1 MTEKF
6 YEFFNSGFGTALKAI
21 LVLILAFV
29 VAAIAKSLIEKLLKH
44 TKLADLKRTDKNGQE
59 NTGMKTIELIGKLVQ
74 LIVFLLFV
82 PGIFEILGMTQVT
95 APILALLNTV
105 WGYVPNILFAI
116 IILWIGFYIA
126 KLVRELLV
134 PILNKL
140 EVNRLQKIAG
150 IQVNEQGELSNTL
163 AYIVYVFILIPVIIS
178 ALSVL
183 NIRAISDPAIAM
195 LSTVFNYIPSI
206 LAALIIIVIGWILA
220 KFIGNIIT
228 RLIESSGLDAKLAEL
243 TGTKNPT
250 FSLSNVTGKTVEVIL
265 VIFFIVES
273 FATLHLGV
281 LTSIGTSIIAYMPY
295 ALAAFIIFAICVLIG
310 SIVSNVFKKNG
321 HPAVGSMFKY
331 LIYVIGGF
339 MILNQLGIARTLV
352 DSTFILIVA
361 ALAVAFAIAFGVGG
375 RDFAKSVLAELQ
387 VKIKKEE
394 LKAPKPE
401 TMDSTTVEGKSKK

>member
-1 MTEKF
+1 
-6 YEFFNSGFGTALKAI
+6 
-21 LVLILAFV
+21 
-29 VAAIAKSLIEKLLKH
+29 
-44 TKLADLKRTDKNGQE
+44 
-59 NTGMKTIELIGKLVQ
+59 
-74 LIVFLLFV
+74 
-82 PGIFEILGMTQVT
+82 MTQVT

-163 AYIVYVFILIPVIIS
+163 AYIVYVLILIPVIIS

-265 VIFFIVES
+265 VIFFIAES

-310 SIVSNVFKKNG
+310 SIVSNVFKRM
-321 HPAVGSMFKY
+321 A
-331 LIYVIGGF
+331 I
-339 MILNQLGIARTLV
+339 QRLV
-352 DSTFILIVA
+352 RCSSI
-361 ALAVAFAIAFGVGG
+361 
-375 RDFAKSVLAELQ
+375 
-387 VKIKKEE
+387 
-394 LKAPKPE
+394 
-401 TMDSTTVEGKSKK
+401 

>member
-163 AYIVYVFILIPVIIS
+163 AYIVYVLILIPVIIS

>member
-163 AYIVYVFILIPVIIS
+163 AYIVYVLILIPVIIS

-387 VKIKKEE
+387 VKNKKEE

>member
-1 MTEKF
+1 M
-6 YEFFNSGFGTALKAI
+6 
-21 LVLILAFV
+21 

-163 AYIVYVFILIPVIIS
+163 AYIVYVLILIPVIIS

-331 LIYVIGGF
+331 LIYIIGGF

>member
-163 AYIVYVFILIPVIIS
+163 AYIVYVLILIPVIIS

-331 LIYVIGGF
+331 LIYIIGGF

-387 VKIKKEE
+387 VKMKKEE

>member
-1 MTEKF
+1 M
-6 YEFFNSGFGTALKAI
+6 
-21 LVLILAFV
+21 

-163 AYIVYVFILIPVIIS
+163 AYIVYVLILIPVIIS

-265 VIFFIVES
+265 VIFFLAES

>member
-105 WGYVPNILFAI
+105 WGYVPNISFAI

-163 AYIVYVFILIPVIIS
+163 AYIVYVLILIPVIIS

-331 LIYVIGGF
+331 LIYIIGGF

>member
-163 AYIVYVFILIPVIIS
+163 AYIVYVLILIPVIIS

-331 LIYVIGGF
+331 LIYIIGGF

-401 TMDSTTVEGKSKK
+401 TMDSTTVDGRK

>member
-163 AYIVYVFILIPVIIS
+163 AYIVYVLILIPVIIS
-178 ALSVL
+178 TLSVL

-331 LIYVIGGF
+331 LIYIIGGF

>member
-163 AYIVYVFILIPVIIS
+163 AYIVYVLILIPVIIS

-310 SIVSNVFKKNG
+310 NIVSNVFKKNG

>member
-163 AYIVYVFILIPVIIS
+163 AYIVYVLILIPVIIS

-331 LIYVIGGF
+331 LIYIIGGF

>member
-1 MTEKF
+1 M
-6 YEFFNSGFGTALKAI
+6 
-21 LVLILAFV
+21 

-163 AYIVYVFILIPVIIS
+163 AYIVYVLILIPVIIS

-265 VIFFIVES
+265 VIFFIAES

>member
-163 AYIVYVFILIPVIIS
+163 AYIVYVLILIPVIIS

-281 LTSIGTSIIAYMPY
+281 LTSIGD
-295 ALAAFIIFAICVLIG
+295 
-310 SIVSNVFKKNG
+310 
-321 HPAVGSMFKY
+321 
-331 LIYVIGGF
+331 
-339 MILNQLGIARTLV
+339 R
-352 DSTFILIVA
+352 
-361 ALAVAFAIAFGVGG
+361 
-375 RDFAKSVLAELQ
+375 KSV
-387 VKIKKEE
+387 V
-394 LKAPKPE
+394 
-401 TMDSTTVEGKSKK
+401 

>member
-6 YEFFNSGFGTALKAI
+6 YEFFNSGFGMALKAI

-163 AYIVYVFILIPVIIS
+163 AYIVYVLILIPVIIS

>member
-163 AYIVYVFILIPVIIS
+163 AYIVYVLILIPVIIS

-331 LIYVIGGF
+331 LIYIIGGF

-352 DSTFILIVA
+352 DSTFILIVV

>member
-44 TKLADLKRTDKNGQE
+44 TKLADLTRTDKNGQE

-163 AYIVYVFILIPVIIS
+163 AYIVYVLILIPVIIS

-331 LIYVIGGF
+331 LIYIIGGF

>member
-163 AYIVYVFILIPVIIS
+163 AYIVYVLILIPVIIS

-331 LIYVIGGF
+331 LIYIIGGF

-394 LKAPKPE
+394 LKAPNPE

>member
-1 MTEKF
+1 
-6 YEFFNSGFGTALKAI
+6 
-21 LVLILAFV
+21 
-29 VAAIAKSLIEKLLKH
+29 
-44 TKLADLKRTDKNGQE
+44 
-59 NTGMKTIELIGKLVQ
+59 
-74 LIVFLLFV
+74 
-82 PGIFEILGMTQVT
+82 MTQVT

-163 AYIVYVFILIPVIIS
+163 AYIVYVLILIPVIIS

-331 LIYVIGGF
+331 LIYIIGGF